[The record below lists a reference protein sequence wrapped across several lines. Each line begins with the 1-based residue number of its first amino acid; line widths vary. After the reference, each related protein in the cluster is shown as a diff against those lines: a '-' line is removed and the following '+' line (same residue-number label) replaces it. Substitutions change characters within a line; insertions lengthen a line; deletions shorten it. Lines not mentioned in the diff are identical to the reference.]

1 QPQVDLK
8 TKEIIGFEALVRWNS
23 RNFGLIP
30 PPKFIPLAEESKIII
45 DLGDWILEQ
54 ACLQNKKW
62 QDIYGKKVVM
72 AVNLSIIQFE
82 ERNFVEKIK
91 KVLEKVRLRPEYL
104 ELEITEGIVA
114 KNMEEVLK
122 KLSELKNIGV
132 RIAID
137 DFGTGYSSLSYIKKF
152 PIDKI
157 KIDRSF
163 IKDYPHYDNG
173 SIAKTVIEL
182 SHNLDFSVIA
192 EGVETEEQIEFL
204 EKNNC
209 DSVQGYYFFKPLS
222 ESDVAKLFENKY

>member
-1 QPQVDLK
+1 
-8 TKEIIGFEALVRWNS
+8 
-23 RNFGLIP
+23 
-30 PPKFIPLAEESKIII
+30 
-45 DLGDWILEQ
+45 
-54 ACLQNKKW
+54 
-62 QDIYGKKVVM
+62 
-72 AVNLSIIQFE
+72 
-82 ERNFVEKIK
+82 
-91 KVLEKVRLRPEYL
+91 
-104 ELEITEGIVA
+104 
-114 KNMEEVLK
+114 MEEVLK

-192 EGVETEEQIEFL
+192 EGAETEEQIEFL

-209 DSVQGYYFFKPLS
+209 DSVQGYYFYKPLT
-222 ESDVAKLFENKY
+222 ESDAARLFENKN